1 MNWQRMDPT
10 NMFGKDSWTLNIIQT
25 EETMITLINSMDSDM
40 KVTSASWRYLLDGK
54 MLRIL

>member
-1 MNWQRMDPT
+1 
-10 NMFGKDSWTLNIIQT
+10 MFGKDSWTLNIIQT
-25 EETMITLINSMDSDM
+25 EETMITLINSMDSEM